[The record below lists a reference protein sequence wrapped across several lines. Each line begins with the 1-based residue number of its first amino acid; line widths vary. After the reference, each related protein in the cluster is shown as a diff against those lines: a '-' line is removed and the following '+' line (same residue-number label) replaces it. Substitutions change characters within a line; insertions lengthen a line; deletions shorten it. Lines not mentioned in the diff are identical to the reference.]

1 MKEYQTLKF
10 NFNTSVGVTWRRKIL
25 MHDLES
31 RAKEA
36 A

>member
-10 NFNTSVGVTWRRKIL
+10 YFNTSVSVTWRRKIL